1 VYCSKLCR
9 AIVARDATAL
19 KEAPVQQRIG
29 GIVIGLFLLLV
40 LVSPVWADT
49 ATLQWTPNAPTEQVT
64 TYNVYRFL
72 GSCATLGPVAPFAS
86 NIGNV
91 TTYADTT
98 IPSGTLGAAYAVTA
112 SNAGGESPKSSVVCK
127 VFAAVPP
134 PVVPLTVVLAS
145 PGGTTFVAPADGS
158 ELRTL
163 ITASPSREIV
173 KMELSRD
180 GGPIFRTITV
190 APWQYNLCVNC
201 FSANEPLPR
210 SMVLMVVVTASD
222 GTVATDSL
230 TLRILA
236 TAPPPPPPTPPT
248 GLTVT
253 QLTTDSILIAASSCA
268 SLSMS
273 GTTKALTVNCVK

>member
-1 VYCSKLCR
+1 MTRMKRS
-9 AIVARDATAL
+9 VASS
-19 KEAPVQQRIG
+19 
-29 GIVIGLFLLLV
+29 LLL
-40 LVSPVWADT
+40 LLLPVWAWAET
-49 ATLQWTPNAPTEQVT
+49 ATLQWTPNAPAEQVT
-64 TYNVYRFL
+64 TYSVYRFL
-72 GSCATLGPVAPFAS
+72 GSCATLGPVAPFAP

-91 TTYADTT
+91 MTYADVT
-98 IPSGTLGAAYAVTA
+98 IPNGTLGAAYAVTA
-112 SNAGGESPKSSVVCK
+112 TNSLKESEKSPVVCK
-127 VFAAVPP
+127 TFTVIPP
-134 PVVPLTVVLAS
+134 PVVPLTVILAS
-145 PGGTTFVAPADGS
+145 PGGTTFIAPADGS